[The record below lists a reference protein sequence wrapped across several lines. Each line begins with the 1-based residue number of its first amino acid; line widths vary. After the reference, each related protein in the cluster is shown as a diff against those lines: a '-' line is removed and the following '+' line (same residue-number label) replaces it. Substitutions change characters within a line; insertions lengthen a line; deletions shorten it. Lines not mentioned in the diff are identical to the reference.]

1 MTLSRPIVLG
11 YHGCDRALAQKV
23 VSGKGEL
30 RPSKNDYD
38 WLGHGIYFWED
49 SPRRAMQWAQKERH
63 ALDPRVEIRTPAVVG
78 AVIDLG
84 NCLNLVDAEAL
95 ELVKAAYQ
103 TYQAICQVSGKEEA
117 QNKGRDFGARFL
129 DCAVLETLHQIRE
142 ETKAVPFDTVRG
154 FFVEGKEL
162 YPGAGMRGQDHVQI
176 CVRSPKQILG
186 YFLSRHS

>member
-1 MTLSRPIVLG
+1 MIVSRPIVLG
-11 YHGCDRALAQKV
+11 YHGCDRALAHRV
-23 VSGKGEL
+23 VSGKAEL

-49 SPRRAMQWAQKERH
+49 SPRRALRWAQKERR
-63 ALDPRVEIRTPAVVG
+63 APEPRVKIRTPAVLG

-103 TYQAICQVSGKEEA
+103 TYRAICQASGKEEA
-117 QNKGRDFGARFL
+117 RNKGRDFGARLL

-142 ETKAVPFDTVRG
+142 ETGAVAFDTVRG
-154 FFVEGKEL
+154 FFVEGEEL

-176 CVRSPKQILG
+176 CARSPKQILG
-186 YFLSRHS
+186 YFLPRHS

>member
-1 MTLSRPIVLG
+1 MTVSRPIVLG

-23 VSGKGEL
+23 VAGKAEL

-38 WLGHGIYFWED
+38 WLGHGIYFGED
-49 SPRRAMQWAQKERH
+49 SPRRAMQWAQKERR
-63 ALDPRVEIRTPAVVG
+63 APEPRVRIRTPVVLG

-103 TYQAICQVSGKEEA
+103 TYQAICQASGKEEA
-117 QNKGRDFGARFL
+117 RNKGRDFGARFL

-142 ETKAVPFDTVRG
+142 ETKALPFDTVRG

-186 YFLSRHS
+186 YFLPRHS